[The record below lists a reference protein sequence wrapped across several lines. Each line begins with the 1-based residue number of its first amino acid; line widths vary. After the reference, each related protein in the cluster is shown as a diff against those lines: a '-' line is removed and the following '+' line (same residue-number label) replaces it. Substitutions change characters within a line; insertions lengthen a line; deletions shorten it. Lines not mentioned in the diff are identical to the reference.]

1 MTREEKIKKA
11 VAVAVA
17 YYIEQEKTELL
28 AERKNKV
35 KTGWIQ
41 ASKTIQM
48 NVQRMIQQ
56 RASIARPRTLFKSEE
71 PYVLN

>member
-1 MTREEKIKKA
+1 MTREDKLKKA

-17 YYIEQEKTELL
+17 YYIEQEKADMLM
-28 AERKNKV
+28 AEKRH
-35 KTGWIQ
+35 KTGWNQ

-56 RASIARPRTLFKSEE
+56 RGSIAKPRAHYQTEDSF
-71 PYVLN
+71 NH

>member
-1 MTREEKIKKA
+1 MTREEKLKKA

-17 YYIEQEKTELL
+17 YYIEQEKSEIL
-28 AERKNKV
+28 AERRNKV
-35 KTGWIQ
+35 KTGWNQ

-56 RASIARPRTLFKSEE
+56 RGSIARPRTLFKTEE
-71 PYVLN
+71 SYTQ